1 MKTAIELIE
10 EKLNECDGREFYRW
24 IVINF
29 PMLQNRD
36 KLIRKSNERVLT
48 YSDNPQRDRVRK
60 MNKKLNSQ
68 QKNNLW
74 KVMQIR

>member
-29 PMLQNRD
+29 PMLQKRD
-36 KLIRKSNERVLT
+36 ESIRKSSERVLK
-48 YSDNPQRDRVRK
+48 YSSILQRDKTKR
-60 MNKKLNSQ
+60 MKKRLNSQ